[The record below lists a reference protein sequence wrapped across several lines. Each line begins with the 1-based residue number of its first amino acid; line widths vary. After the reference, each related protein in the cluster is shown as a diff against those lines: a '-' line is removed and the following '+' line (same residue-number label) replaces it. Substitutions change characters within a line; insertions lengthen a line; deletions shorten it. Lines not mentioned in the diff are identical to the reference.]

1 MSSSNSPKSAEKLTT
16 EEKLKLVNDS
26 LSKFNEE
33 MVPLD
38 KRLFQ
43 LKKDIEKA
51 TLEKSKLMEKLIKE
65 KDKERE
71 KLEKEKKKEVDRLE
85 RVRVE
90 KERELEKE
98 LEKKKSE
105 LEKKKLENKK
115 LERECGDLELD
126 KYIAEERLKSK
137 SAKIAKV
144 DELEKSLKKTEAELE
159 VKSTQLQQHK
169 EAIRSIAMVST
180 MSTNPDSSIYL
191 FNLGTTEELKS
202 IFKIPN
208 EKISEKICIYKFGL
222 TNDINR
228 RETEHSQKFN
238 RKGCKNFK
246 RAFVKPSSI
255 IVNRDNENKLFDYF
269 KKNDY
274 TFISEEINSKDK
286 YRELVCIGETEFRK
300 VVNFYKKELE

>member
-1 MSSSNSPKSAEKLTT
+1 MSSSNSPKSAEKLST
-16 EEKLKLVNDS
+16 EEKLKIVNDS
-26 LSKFNEE
+26 LKKFNEE
-33 MVPLD
+33 VAPLE
-38 KRLFQ
+38 KRLKD
-43 LKKDIEKA
+43 LKRDIEKA

-65 KDKERE
+65 KDKEKE
-71 KLEKEKKKEVDRLE
+71 KVERDKKKEVEKLE
-85 RVRVE
+85 RIQVE
-90 KERELEKE
+90 KDKE
-98 LEKKKSE
+98 LER
-105 LEKKKLENKK
+105 KKLENKK

-137 SAKIAKV
+137 TAKIAKV

-202 IFKIPN
+202 IFKIPT

-228 RETEHSQKFN
+228 RETEHSQKFI

-286 YRELVCIGETEFRK
+286 YKELICIEEADLKK
-300 VVNFYKKELE
+300 VVNFYKKGLE

>member
-1 MSSSNSPKSAEKLTT
+1 MSNSNSPKSAEKLST
-16 EEKLKLVNDS
+16 EERLKLVNDS
-26 LSKFNEE
+26 LKKFNEE
-33 MVPLD
+33 MAPLE

-51 TLEKSKLMEKLIKE
+51 NSEKSKLMEKLIKE
-65 KDKERE
+65 KDKE
-71 KLEKEKKKEVDRLE
+71 KERVERDKKKEVEKLE
-85 RVRVE
+85 RIRVE
-90 KERELEKE
+90 KDR
-98 LEKKKSE
+98 E

-115 LERECGDLELD
+115 LERECGDLEID
-126 KYIAEERLKSK
+126 KYLAEERLKSK
-137 SAKIAKV
+137 IAKAAKA
-144 DELEKSLKKTEAELE
+144 DDLEKSLKKTEAEL
-159 VKSTQLQQHK
+159 QQHK
-169 EAIRSIAMVST
+169 EAIRSIAKVST

-202 IFKIPN
+202 IFKIPT
-208 EKISEKICIYKFGL
+208 ERISDKICIYKFGL

-228 RETEHSQKFN
+228 RETEHSQKFI

-274 TFISEEINSKDK
+274 TFIFEEVTGKDK
-286 YRELVCIGETEFRK
+286 YKELVCIGETEFKK